1 VLHHYRVQR
10 DVSPAAWLAPR
21 LSTPPYRTVD
31 GLLPAG
37 YAAYLRLL
45 HPARDGGDRLLP
57 VERRGLVVRPPH
69 ARSGALERVGRC
81 PLADRPGTAPGNCP
95 AGGTGPLAEHLTSAT
110 AHPDDVWLCLWDGW
124 GWLHG
129 SPSVS
134 RFGSN
139 ELIPPALGHEVL
151 AAPRVQLPWR
161 DYLLFRGS
169 LGELARWGHLPLPS
183 HYLDWF
189 DPQSPSLLWPQ
200 ETTWCVATEV
210 DHDSTFVGGSEA
222 LISGLLTDTRLE
234 AWRVEP
240 SDVLVQSI
248 D

>member
-1 VLHHYRVQR
+1 M
-10 DVSPAAWLAPR
+10 A
-21 LSTPPYRTVD
+21 
-31 GLLPAG
+31 
-37 YAAYLRLL
+37 
-45 HPARDGGDRLLP
+45 
-57 VERRGLVVRPPH
+57 
-69 ARSGALERVGRC
+69 
-81 PLADRPGTAPGNCP
+81 
-95 AGGTGPLAEHLTSAT
+95 
-110 AHPDDVWLCLWDGW
+110 
-124 GWLHG
+124 

-183 HYLDWF
+183 HYPDWF

-210 DHDSTFVGGSEA
+210 DHDSTFVGG
-222 LISGLLTDTRLE
+222 RK
-234 AWRVEP
+234 R
-240 SDVLVQSI
+240 
-248 D
+248 

>member
-45 HPARDGGDRLLP
+45 HPARDGGDRLLRWSD
-57 VERRGLVVRPPH
+57 VASSSGRRMHALVHWNELVDAHWQTGQEPH
-69 ARSGALERVGRC
+69 Q
-81 PLADRPGTAPGNCP
+81 GTAPREVL
-95 AGGTGPLAEHLTSAT
+95 GPLAEHLTSAT

-139 ELIPPALGHEVL
+139 ELIPPALGHGVL

-169 LGELARWGHLPLPS
+169 LGDLARWGHLPLPS
-183 HYLDWF
+183 HYPDWF
-189 DPQSPSLLWPQ
+189 DSQSPSLLWPQ

-248 D
+248 